1 MYSSPDKINRMY
13 CRCRFRF
20 NMLLTTPHRFV
31 HSKPFSFPSLFGM
44 HSHRLFIILLFM
56 SLLLLSDKNT
66 IIPHKSVL
74 THTHTP
80 SLSFSPSVSLSI
92 AIHRST
98 ALHTHILGRYTRT
111 LIDDKRILLLSF
123 QYCFFLPVAVCLLFL
138 YITLSL
144 SPLSLSLSFSY
155 SLVVF
160 CWAGPLFCC
169 CSAWFCEGN
178 NVKDLTVSVLSW
190 FSGVRDAKL
199 FRTLIGVYFDVLRFG
214 SF

>member
-1 MYSSPDKINRMY
+1 MPLSFSFVNVHR
-13 CRCRFRF
+13 
-20 NMLLTTPHRFV
+20 TTSFC
-31 HSKPFSFPSLFGM
+31 SLKPFSFPSLFGM
-44 HSHRLFIILLFM
+44 HSHCLFIILLFM

-66 IIPHKSVL
+66 IISHKSVL
-74 THTHTP
+74 THTHTHTA
-80 SLSFSPSVSLSI
+80 SLSFSPSPYLS
-92 AIHRST
+92 HSSS
-98 ALHTHILGRYTRT
+98 YTRLRQVHT
-111 LIDDKRILLLSF
+111 NANRRQANSFAFVSVLL
-123 QYCFFLPVAVCLLFL
+123 FFLPVAVRLLFH

-144 SPLSLSLSFSY
+144 SPLSLSRRSFSR
-155 SLVVF
+155 SLLVF

-199 FRTLIGVYFDVLRFG
+199 FRTLIGVYFDALWFG